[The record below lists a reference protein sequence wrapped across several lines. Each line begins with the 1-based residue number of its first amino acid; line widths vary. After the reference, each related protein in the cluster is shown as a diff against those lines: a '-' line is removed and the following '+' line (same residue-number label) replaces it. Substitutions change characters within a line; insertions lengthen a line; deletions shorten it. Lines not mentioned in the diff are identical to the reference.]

1 MNDGDIQ
8 TEMRSWTVD
17 ELAANTALTL
27 EILMHL
33 DRCKPP
39 AGTEQRAVVEIDA
52 SMLRMAIHALAEFLA
67 SESERRIAARKSEVT
82 RPTTRRWDAN

>member
-17 ELAANTALTL
+17 ELASNTALTL
-27 EILMHL
+27 EILLHL
-33 DRCKPP
+33 DKCRPP
-39 AGTEQRAVVEIDA
+39 EGTDQRAVIEMDA

-67 SESERRIAARKSEVT
+67 SESERRIAKRKAGIT
-82 RPTTRRWDAN
+82 MPATRRWDAN